1 MQSIFLALKNVQL
14 SWRQE
19 FQDISQTE
27 TIVLLTLACAP
38 GIESSAIQAEL
49 DLDQPH
55 TSRVLNRLSNK
66 GFIRGLTIKQGER
79 KKYYFLCASTG
90 ASRLLRWIDNALDK
104 LLVRDPIMLSRLFAA
119 LEVAPEG
126 VIERMEAAF
135 EQVKQARRATK
146 KWPSGCHKQ
155 ELARRNQADLVYR
168 RLFHS

>member
-19 FQDISQTE
+19 FQGISQTE

-90 ASRLLRWIDNALDK
+90 ASRLLRWIDNVLDK
-104 LLVRDPIMLSRLFAA
+104 LLVSDSIMLSRLFAA

-135 EQVKQARRATK
+135 EQVKQARLATK
-146 KWPSGCHKQ
+146 RWPSGCHKQ
-155 ELARRNQADLVYR
+155 ELTRRNQADLVYR